1 MSERVVSDLEGKVA
15 IVTGGSGGIGRGI
28 AARLGARGATVVVNG
43 RSEERAAHVVD
54 EIRAAGGKAHFQS
67 GDVGST
73 SDMRTLAQ
81 SVVEKFGR
89 IDIVVPNAG
98 GFDEQARDPKVR
110 GPFAGI
116 DLERVTNFAGQA
128 LLGKLA
134 VVQASV
140 PYLRENG
147 GSVVFVTSEGGR
159 APTPGQ
165 TGIAAFSAGLIQV
178 SKLLSKELSRDKI
191 RVNCVCVTV
200 VRDTPSWQAAFDHD
214 DAVSVAH
221 RRQYEKIVERAPF
234 GIASPPDI
242 GDVVSFLASDESMY
256 LTGAV
261 LSPTGGL
268 TLH

>member
-1 MSERVVSDLEGKVA
+1 MSERVVADLAGRVA
-15 IVTGGSGGIGRGI
+15 IVTGGAGGIGRGI
-28 AARLGARGATVVVNG
+28 AVRLGARGATVVVNG
-43 RSEERAAHVVD
+43 RSEERAACVVD
-54 EIRAAGGKAHFQS
+54 EIRTAGGAAHFHS
-67 GDVGST
+67 GDVGSLK
-73 SDMRTLAQ
+73 DMQNLVQ
-81 SVVEKFGR
+81 SVVDQFGR

-98 GFDEQARDPKVR
+98 GFDDQARDPKVR
-110 GPFAGI
+110 GPFVSI
-116 DLERVTNFAGQA
+116 DLERVANFAGQA

-140 PYLRENG
+140 PHLQENG

-165 TGIAAFSAGLIQV
+165 TGIAAFSAALIQV
-178 SKLLSKELSRDKI
+178 SKLLSKELARDKI

-200 VRDTPSWQAAFDHD
+200 VRDTPSWQAAFEHD
-214 DAVSVAH
+214 DSVSVAH

-234 GIASPPDI
+234 GIASAPDI